1 MGCLWLQIRR
11 GTQLQGGAAAP
22 DPAAYRLSPR
32 CFNPSLPTLPRPCGP
47 GGVVACRA
55 GQRFFSFLTPSR
67 HICWKMPGVPTVV
80 STPAVLR
87 T

>member
-1 MGCLWLQIRR
+1 VRLVLASVTGVILM
-11 GTQLQGGAAAP
+11 AARLRS
-22 DPAAYRLSPR
+22 YRLGRTSWLR
-32 CFNPSLPTLPRPCGP
+32 GKALPGVAGVFGP
-47 GGVVACRA
+47 GGVVVCRA